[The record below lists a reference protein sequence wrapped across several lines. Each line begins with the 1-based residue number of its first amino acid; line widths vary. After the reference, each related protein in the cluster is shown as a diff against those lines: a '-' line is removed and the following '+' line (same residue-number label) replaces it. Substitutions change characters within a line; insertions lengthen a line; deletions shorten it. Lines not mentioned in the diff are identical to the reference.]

1 MIYLLQRLESTD
13 SARISSDY
21 TLRKRLV
28 DGCFAEIQNKY
39 LVLCNKNQ
47 SIAAMYEY
55 VEFLEEGERYGVN
68 PDYEAALKYLNK
80 AANLGHSYAHLDLSD
95 IHGGDY
101 WCSYP
106 NVENDLAIS
115 FEHLVSASLC
125 SAWDGHKGIEGPS
138 VAPEVA
144 HYALFEALSSGLFYG
159 AGGAVEV
166 DTKKAIDH
174 LIQGLEGGHK
184 DAQFELYM
192 HYHQL
197 GEIQEA
203 NGWLRKAASPTSW
216 FTWKSSG
223 RSVL

>member
-1 MIYLLQRLESTD
+1 VSEEIKETRNQGRREARANVSEDKKETRNEGRRRNYEENAVAINAARREAHKGTYNKTDYTFLQGKKSNLIYHLQRLESTD
-13 SARISSDY
+13 SARSSEY

-28 DGCFAEIQNKY
+28 DDCFAEIQNKY

-106 NVENDLAIS
+106 NLENDLAIS

-125 SAWDGHKGIEGPS
+125 SAWD
-138 VAPEVA
+138 
-144 HYALFEALSSGLFYG
+144 
-159 AGGAVEV
+159 
-166 DTKKAIDH
+166 
-174 LIQGLEGGHK
+174 
-184 DAQFELYM
+184 
-192 HYHQL
+192 
-197 GEIQEA
+197 
-203 NGWLRKAASPTSW
+203 
-216 FTWKSSG
+216 
-223 RSVL
+223 